1 LQENWTLRDLKRKFI
16 MVKTHDWGYLAASSH
31 YVLAKEIKFSLQ
43 EGDIEDA
50 IEGLDELIDS
60 MSKIAIRE
68 MRSHLLVIMI
78 HILKWKYQPQK
89 RSRSWYSSIRN
100 ARYEIE
106 EVQEE
111 TPSVTNKTI
120 ETEWEKVFKKAISEA
135 ADQMDLNKQEKRKF
149 NPESLTWEEVFEKEY
164 YLEDED

>member
-1 LQENWTLRDLKRKFI
+1 

-43 EGDIEDA
+43 EGVIEDA

-68 MRSHLLVIMI
+68 MRSHLVIIMI

-89 RSRSWYSSIRN
+89 RSRSWLKSIRN
-100 ARYEIE
+100 ARREIG
-106 EVQEE
+106 EVREE
-111 TPSVTNKTI
+111 TSSVTKKAI
-120 ETEWEKVFKKAISEA
+120 EGEWEKVFQSAILDASDE
-135 ADQMDLNKQEKRKF
+135 MDLNKQERRKY
-149 NPESLTWEEVFEKEY
+149 NPDPLTWQEVFEKEY

>member
-1 LQENWTLRDLKRKFI
+1 

-50 IEGLDELIDS
+50 LEGLDELIDS

-68 MRSHLLVIMI
+68 MRSHLVIIMI

-89 RSRSWYSSIRN
+89 RSRSWLKSIRN
-100 ARYEIE
+100 ARHEIG

-111 TPSVTNKTI
+111 TPSVTKKVI
-120 ETEWEKVFKKAISEA
+120 ESKWDEVFQSAILDASDE
-135 ADQMDLNKQEKRKF
+135 MDLNKQERRKY
-149 NPESLTWEEVFEKEY
+149 NPEMLTWQEVFEKEY
-164 YLEDED
+164 HLEDED

>member
-1 LQENWTLRDLKRKFI
+1 

-43 EGDIEDA
+43 EGDIADA

-68 MRSHLLVIMI
+68 MRSHLLIIMI
-78 HILKWKYQPQK
+78 HVLKWKYQPQK
-89 RSRSWYSSIRN
+89 RSRSWFKSIRN

-106 EVQEE
+106 AVQEE
-111 TPSVTNKTI
+111 TPSVTEKAI
-120 ETEWEKVFKKAISEA
+120 EFEWDKVFKKAIREA
-135 ADQMDLNKQEKRKF
+135 SDEMGMSKGEERNF
-149 NPESLTWEEVFEKEY
+149 NPEPLTWEEVFEKEY

>member
-1 LQENWTLRDLKRKFI
+1 

-43 EGDIEDA
+43 QGDIDDA
-50 IEGLDELIDS
+50 IEGLEELIDS

-68 MRSHLLVIMI
+68 MRSHLLIIMI

-89 RSRSWYSSIRN
+89 KSTSWAKSIRN
-100 ARYEIE
+100 ARYEIG

-111 TPSVTNKTI
+111 IPSVTKKVI
-120 ETEWEKVFKKAISEA
+120 ESEWDKVFERAILDASDE
-135 ADQMDLNKQEKRKF
+135 MNLNKQERRTF
-149 NPESLTWEEVFEKEY
+149 NPEPLTWQEVFETEY
-164 YLEDED
+164 YLDEE